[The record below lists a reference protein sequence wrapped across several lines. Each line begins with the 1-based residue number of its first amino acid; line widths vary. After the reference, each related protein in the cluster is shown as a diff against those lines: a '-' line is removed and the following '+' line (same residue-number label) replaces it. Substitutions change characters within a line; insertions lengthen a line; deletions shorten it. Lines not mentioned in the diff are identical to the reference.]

1 MAKLTFTYD
10 MGYVSSAFEGG
21 MTLQCLFDGNGK
33 HVIFIQSR
41 LSEELPWTVIRS
53 IVVAPQSVFTIP
65 EAAEGQTFRIRCES
79 EPQSVDIAPM
89 TAVAGGSS
97 TTIDGIDIDEFCI
110 GLDGRRIR
118 LDGVGIR
125 FDEPGIRP
133 DGSSV
138 AVENACMRCDVLS
151 IRPDIGRI
159 EVDVF
164 TVRIDCVINDFEMR
178 GRILRQVNDIH
189 VDPVGPLFDLA
200 ETLVS
205 VFPVFFDLA
214 CNLVCPH
221 ID

>member
-97 TTIDGIDIDEFCI
+97 TTIDGIDIEKNNNGEVDSLAEVIAALKGFPEGKTVKEALEELEATNLTDEDIENIFY
-110 GLDGRRIR
+110 GTSD
-118 LDGVGIR
+118 DDDD
-125 FDEPGIRP
+125 DEPEP
-133 DGSSV
+133 TPEPSP
-138 AVENACMRCDVLS
+138 E
-151 IRPDIGRI
+151 P
-159 EVDVF
+159 E
-164 TVRIDCVINDFEMR
+164 
-178 GRILRQVNDIH
+178 
-189 VDPVGPLFDLA
+189 P
-200 ETLVS
+200 
-205 VFPVFFDLA
+205 
-214 CNLVCPH
+214 
-221 ID
+221 